1 MLVSRLIYLSDKVQ
15 DIWKAKAKAIEEGKI
30 YIGG

>member
-1 MLVSRLIYLSDKVQ
+1 MLVSRLMYLSDKVREV
-15 DIWKAKAKAIEEGKI
+15 WKVKAKAIEEGKI